1 MYINIENERFL
12 VVMTDDEVYAHN
24 KNLRENRLDGPR
36 AKLFSKAFPY
46 LLREN
51 VGDIVVGIVSDYDI
65 AWHSINQELKDF
77 LVENGVNLI
86 TQPKLS
92 YFPSEEGVSE
102 KSYNDGLSQ
111 RSRSSM
117 CILYTKNWAV
127 KFDGSDIPN
136 ICTVGT
142 QDHTKDGKWSS
153 TTFQLFLASG
163 VKMSTITQDWNSG
176 EYVTDVNDLEVM
188 KSQLGISCNP
198 SALRNFLQTFLPR
211 TWERHQ
217 ELQENIAK
225 LEETLGDVE
234 MVEYEFNQSYATR
247 RKGHLRLVVDGEVF
261 CHINN
266 PMPTKITITNHV
278 HSSGRGGGDENF
290 NLLISADA
298 EIDEVYEGDLHFN
311 GEKYTVEGETENENE
326 TGNGNNPF
334 GGLSNLFK

>member
-1 MYINIENERFL
+1 MYINIKGEKFV
-12 VVMTDDEVYAHN
+12 VVMTQDEVYAHN
-24 KNLRENRLDGPR
+24 KNIENNEPK
-36 AKLFSKAFPY
+36 AIVFSEAFPY

-51 VGDIVVGIVSDYDI
+51 VGVNVVGISDYYEVS
-65 AWHSINQELKDF
+65 WYSINQELKDF
-77 LVENGVNLI
+77 LVENKVTFI
-86 TQPKLS
+86 DQPKLA

-102 KSYNDGLSQ
+102 TTYSNGLSQ

-127 KFDGSDIPN
+127 EFDGSDIPN

-142 QDHTKDGKWSS
+142 QDHDKNGKWSS

-163 VKMSTITQDWNSG
+163 VKISTITQDWDSG
-176 EYVTDVNDLEVM
+176 YFVTDINDLEIM
-188 KSQLGISCNP
+188 KSRLGISCNP
-198 SALRNFLQTFLPR
+198 SAVRKFIQTFLPR

-225 LEETLGDVE
+225 LEEAIGDVD
-234 MVEYEFNQSYATR
+234 MVEYNFSQSYATR
-247 RKGHLRLVVDGEVF
+247 RKGHLRLVVDGNVF

-266 PMPTKITITNHV
+266 PMPEKIVITNHV
-278 HSSGRGGGDENF
+278 HVSGRGGGDENF

-298 EIDEVYEGDLHFN
+298 EIDEVYEGDLHFD
-311 GEKYTVEGETENENE
+311 GQKYTTVETETENE

>member
-1 MYINIENERFL
+1 
-12 VVMTDDEVYAHN
+12 
-24 KNLRENRLDGPR
+24 
-36 AKLFSKAFPY
+36 
-46 LLREN
+46 
-51 VGDIVVGIVSDYDI
+51 
-65 AWHSINQELKDF
+65 
-77 LVENGVNLI
+77 
-86 TQPKLS
+86 
-92 YFPSEEGVSE
+92 
-102 KSYNDGLSQ
+102 
-111 RSRSSM
+111 M

-136 ICTVGT
+136 VCTLGT
-142 QDHTKDGKWSS
+142 QEHSKNGKWSS

-163 VKMSTITQDWNSG
+163 VKISTITQDWDSG
-176 EYVTDVNDLEVM
+176 KFLTDINDLEVM

-198 SALRNFLQTFLPR
+198 SAVRKFIQTFLPR

-225 LEETLGDVE
+225 LEEAIGDVE
-234 MVEYEFNQSYATR
+234 MVEYDFSQSYATR